1 MRAKSMFCQW
11 HISVL
16 LSLFIVAGC
25 GSVDKANEE
34 QPDSVPPV
42 LGGPWFVEY
51 IGDRP
56 VIDRSPAN
64 FLFGENGQVTGSA
77 SCNSFTGSYEM
88 SGDSLKFGLLATTR
102 RACIEALDEQEQR
115 FLATVPSVAQW
126 AIEYGLLVL
135 SDAKGQELLRAARH
149 VSPKI
154 SGTAFYRQRIAMPEG
169 AVFEAVLQDVSK
181 MDVAAI
187 TIATTKIENPG
198 NVPISFE
205 IDFDPARIDER
216 MSYSVRAEIRVNGEL
231 WANTDTQYPVL
242 TRGAGNSVELLL
254 QLTR

>member
-1 MRAKSMFCQW
+1 MRAKFMFCEWQ
-11 HISVL
+11 ISVL
-16 LSLFIVAGC
+16 LSLVIVAGC
-25 GSVDKANEE
+25 NSVEKTDEE

-64 FLFGENGQVTGSA
+64 FLFDENGQVTGSA
-77 SCNSFTGSYEM
+77 SCNSFTGSYET

-115 FLATVPSVAQW
+115 FLATVPNVAQW
-126 AIEYGLLVL
+126 AVEYGLLVL
-135 SDAKGQELLRAARH
+135 SDAKGQELFRAARH
-149 VSPKI
+149 SSPRVF
-154 SGTAFYRQRIAMPEG
+154 GTAFYRERIAMPEG

-181 MDVAAI
+181 IDVAAI
-187 TIATTKIENPG
+187 IIASTKIEDPG
-198 NVPISFE
+198 SVPIGFE
-205 IDFDPARIDER
+205 IKFDPAKIDER

-231 WANTDTQYPVL
+231 WANTATHYPVL

>member
-1 MRAKSMFCQW
+1 MRANSMVRQW
-11 HISVL
+11 NISVL
-16 LSLFIVAGC
+16 ISLFVVAGC
-25 GSVDKANEE
+25 NSVDKTNKE
-34 QPDSVPPV
+34 QPDSAPPV

-56 VIDRSPAN
+56 VVDRSPAN
-64 FLFGENGQVTGSA
+64 FLFGENGQASGSA
-77 SCNSFTGSYEM
+77 SCNSFTGSYEI

-115 FLATVPSVAQW
+115 FLATVPNVAQW

-135 SDAKGQELLRAARH
+135 SDEKGQELFRAARH

-154 SGTAFYRQRIAMPEG
+154 SGTASYRQRIAMPGG

-181 MDVAAI
+181 MDVAAT
-187 TIATTKIENPG
+187 TIASTKIESPG

-205 IDFDPARIDER
+205 IDFDPAKIDER

-242 TRGAGNSVELLL
+242 TRGAGNNVELLL
-254 QLTR
+254 QLTK

>member
-25 GSVDKANEE
+25 GVDKANEE

-77 SCNSFTGSYEM
+77 ALMRCQ
-88 SGDSLKFGLLATTR
+88 ATR
-102 RACIEALDEQEQR
+102 
-115 FLATVPSVAQW
+115 
-126 AIEYGLLVL
+126 
-135 SDAKGQELLRAARH
+135 
-149 VSPKI
+149 
-154 SGTAFYRQRIAMPEG
+154 
-169 AVFEAVLQDVSK
+169 
-181 MDVAAI
+181 
-187 TIATTKIENPG
+187 
-198 NVPISFE
+198 
-205 IDFDPARIDER
+205 
-216 MSYSVRAEIRVNGEL
+216 
-231 WANTDTQYPVL
+231 
-242 TRGAGNSVELLL
+242 
-254 QLTR
+254 